1 MELIVLCPCKL
12 VEKALGVYTT
22 ERIPTPTQQEDEE
35 QKTNENTQEENK
47 TTSIGND
54 EQIKD
59 IEAVMDGEEALL
71 VEPLQEVC
79 LVMVSLICTL
89 ALMCVIVI

>member
-12 VEKALGVYTT
+12 VEKALRAYNT

-59 IEAVMDGEEALL
+59 IEAVMDGEETLQ